1 MLGAS
6 RGIWALALSITL
18 SLLLAIAGLYLMG
31 QTLNLLT
38 FGALSVAVGLLADD
52 ALIVLK
58 TIYHR
63 WEAGDG
69 RWEGVARGLR
79 DIACPDISGTMP
91 TIAVFLPL
99 LVLGGLAHL

>member
-18 SLLLAIAGLYLMG
+18 SLLLGIAGLYLMG

-52 ALIVLK
+52 AIIVLES
-58 TIYHR
+58 IYHR

-69 RWEGVARGLR
+69 RWGGFARGLR
-79 DIACPDISGTMP
+79 GIAGPDISGTMTP
-91 TIAVFLPL
+91 VAVFLPL
-99 LVLGGLAHL
+99 GLIR